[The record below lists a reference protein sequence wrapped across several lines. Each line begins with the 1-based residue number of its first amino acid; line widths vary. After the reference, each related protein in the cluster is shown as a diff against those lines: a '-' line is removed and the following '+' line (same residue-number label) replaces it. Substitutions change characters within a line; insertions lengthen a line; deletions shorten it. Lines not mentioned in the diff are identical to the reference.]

1 MLHRA
6 KEQLL
11 DVPLALIIL
20 AVTEKGRTISVV
32 KDIGAPQLLEETTR
46 ALESLLALEDLL
58 LTIREVYLK

>member
-32 KDIGAPQLLEETTR
+32 KDRVAPQLLEETTR

>member
-6 KEQLL
+6 KKLLL
-11 DVPLALIIL
+11 DMPLALIIL

-32 KDIGAPQLLEETTR
+32 KDRVAPQLLEETTR